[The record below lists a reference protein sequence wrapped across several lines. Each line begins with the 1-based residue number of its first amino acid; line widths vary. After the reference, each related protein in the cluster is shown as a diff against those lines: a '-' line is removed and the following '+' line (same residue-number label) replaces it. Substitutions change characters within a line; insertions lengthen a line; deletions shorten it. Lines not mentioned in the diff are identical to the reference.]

1 MRRVAR
7 VSALGRAS
15 AHYECL
21 RERNELSMS
30 DFLRKSVRLLGG
42 AALLA
47 GVSLVAGAVG
57 GVCGALG
64 ALSELSACGGC
75 SGCDGCDGCE
85 CDCECDDAG
94 DESDEADAEAANR
107 RGWVERMSR
116 RAREARE
123 CPDGLS
129 APSGEVDPEV
139 RPVAEDEGF
148 DWDACLD
155 YENPDDIPGADMVG
169 EDYF

>member
-1 MRRVAR
+1 
-7 VSALGRAS
+7 
-15 AHYECL
+15 
-21 RERNELSMS
+21 MS
-30 DFLRKSVRLLGG
+30 DFFRKSVRLLGG
-42 AALLA
+42 AVVLA

-64 ALSELSACGGC
+64 ALSELSACDDCDGC
-75 SGCDGCDGCE
+75 EGCDGCGCGCDGGECGCE
-85 CDCECDDAG
+85 PGDDA
-94 DESDEADAEAANR
+94 EDAEARNR

-116 RAREARE
+116 RARESRE
-123 CPDGLS
+123 CPVEVR
-129 APSGEVDPEV
+129 APGGEVDPEV
-139 RPVAEDEGF
+139 RPVAEDERY